1 MFHGISAFRLFW
13 QRLLARLR
21 YCGGAHYLAG
31 APSLPP
37 PLTPEQEK
45 PCWPVWQRETPAPG
59 TT

>member
-1 MFHGISAFRLFW
+1 MFHGFSAFRLFW

-31 APSLPP
+31 AP
-37 PLTPEQEK
+37 
-45 PCWPVWQRETPAPG
+45 CWPAWQRETPAPG

>member
-45 PCWPVWQRETPAPG
+45 ALLLSLIHI
-59 TT
+59 

>member
-1 MFHGISAFRLFW
+1 MFHGFCTGCSGVGSLHGCD
-13 QRLLARLR
+13 

-45 PCWPVWQRETPAPG
+45 ALLARMAAGDAAPG